1 MKKAFT
7 LIELLVVVA
16 VIGILMGMVMRFT
29 KGSNDVRCHDLTVS
43 RLQRLENALSGYYAA
58 YGTYPPVRLHGT
70 RNIYRSA
77 NDHGIQSNDS
87 SDKQENLWG
96 WVDEKGKV
104 TDKTKENNAWN
115 QVQAACEA
123 QPVAC
128 NYPYPDDDGFRKY
141 VAVISDALKKKA
153 EELGEKKV
161 GEKRYK
167 MLMAGF
173 DVGDPMRFSAELRS
187 SEEWTDVQVFRFGL
201 MSYLLPRYLFMMQ
214 GAEEFLEFAQW
225 TGNNK
230 ELRNPFT
237 NGKYSWTQMRKDVD
251 DAEKNDRKEM
261 KQRILAPISSLSSQA
276 VCARWMVNFEKSL
289 TCARATSF
297 YGVDV
302 LDSSVGMTEDTL
314 SENNLNIKIYT
325 PGGYEEDSCAG
336 QYVLDGITITDGWG
350 TDFFYYSP
358 SPHQSYV
365 IWSAGPNGRTFPPWI
380 PRNSLSPEANRC
392 VNYWIQDDIVG
403 MRQ

>member
-7 LIELLVVVA
+7 LIELLIVVA

-29 KGSNDVRCHDLTVS
+29 RGSNDVRCHNLTVS

-77 NDHGIQSNDS
+77 NDHGVQSTDS
-87 SDKQENLWG
+87 SDKQGNLWG
-96 WVDEKGKV
+96 WIGRNGKV
-104 TDKTKENNAWN
+104 SDANREAEAWN
-115 QVQAACEA
+115 QVRAACES

-128 NYPYPDDDGFRKY
+128 NYPYPGDEGFKKY
-141 VAVISDALKKKA
+141 VTAISEGLKKYAK
-153 EELGEKKV
+153 EKGEKKI

-173 DVGDPMRFSAELRS
+173 GTGDPMQFKLELKA
-187 SEEWTDVQVFRFGL
+187 SEDWLEVQVFRFGL

-214 GAEEFLEFAQW
+214 GPEEFLEFAQW

-230 ELRNPFT
+230 ELRNPFS
-237 NGKYSWTQMRKDVD
+237 NGPYSWTQMRRDVD
-251 DAEKNDRKEM
+251 DAEKSDRKEE
-261 KQRILAPISSLSSQA
+261 KQRILAPITSLSSQA

-302 LDSSVGMTEDTL
+302 KDDSEFTEDTL
-314 SENNLNIKIYT
+314 NVNNIGIKIYT
-325 PGGYEEDSCAG
+325 PGGYEEDSYAG
-336 QYVLDGITITDGWG
+336 QYVLDGITINDGWG
-350 TDFFYYSP
+350 SDFFYYSP

-365 IWSAGPNGRTFPPWI
+365 IWSAGPNKRTFPPWI
-380 PRNSLSPEANRC
+380 PRESLSEDANRC
-392 VNYWIQDDIVG
+392 VNYWVKDDIVG
-403 MRQ
+403 LRQ